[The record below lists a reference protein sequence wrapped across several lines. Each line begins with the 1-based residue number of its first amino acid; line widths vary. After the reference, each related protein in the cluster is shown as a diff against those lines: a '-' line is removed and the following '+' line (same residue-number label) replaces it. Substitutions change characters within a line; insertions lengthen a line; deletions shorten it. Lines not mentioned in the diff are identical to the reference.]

1 LEIKLFKPRSETL
14 QKFIECFYTLTRDS
28 NDKTISYTSFPTNT
42 VFVTLCLDSEIVFD
56 QSNLTIR
63 HAKGQGV
70 QSILILDNQQP
81 GFTRYEGQTHEITI
95 YFKPLGI
102 NAFLEKHFSSYISGT
117 ISNFT
122 PYTDYIKKI
131 DSIFSLTDNQDRIN
145 AIEDY
150 LCGKVKQF
158 AHPFLNTVIDK
169 LKDRSGPPPSISDMA
184 RINGIS
190 RPTLNKQFL
199 QHIGTTPSQFL
210 KIERFRDAIKQFT
223 KTSTKEQL
231 VDVAYLVDYFDQ
243 SHMAKDFK
251 SLTGYPPKLFF
262 SKLSQIENNQ
272 INWIFS

>member
-1 LEIKLFKPRSETL
+1 MEIKLFKPKSETL
-14 QKFIECFYTLTRDS
+14 QNFIECFYTLTRES

-42 VFVTLCLDSEIVFD
+42 VFVTLCLDSEIIID
-56 QSNLTIR
+56 QSNLTFR

-70 QSILILDNQQP
+70 QSIAILDNQQP
-81 GFTRYEGQTHEITI
+81 GFTTYEGPTHEITI

-102 NAFLEKHFSSYISGT
+102 SAFLEKPFSSYITGT
-117 ISNFT
+117 ISNFV
-122 PYTDYIKKI
+122 PFTDYIRTI
-131 DSIFSLTDNQDRIN
+131 SSIFSLTDNKNQIN

-158 AHPFLNTVIDK
+158 VHPFLNTVIDK
-169 LKDRSGPPPSISDMA
+169 LTDKSLTPPSISDMA
-184 RINGIS
+184 RMNGIS
-190 RPTLNKQFL
+190 RTTLNKQFL

-210 KIERFRDAIKQFT
+210 KIERFRNAIKQFT

-231 VDVAYLVDYFDQ
+231 VDIAYLVDYFDQ

-251 SLTGYPPKLFF
+251 SLTGYSPKLFF